1 MKKKT
6 LILIILSFPITLTV
20 YVFLFADNIKFE
32 EEIVINAN
40 IDSIALILN
49 NPSKIDNYMPGVEKY
64 SLKKGDLGRKG
75 AVAEI
80 KINSE
85 GNDILLKETIIHN
98 NLPNEIKI
106 SYKADGVY
114 NIVTHRLEELSNNK
128 IRLIN
133 IQEFEFNGYMKFVS
147 FFMESAL
154 RNQSRVYLDN
164 FKNYV
169 ETGRPLENEK

>member
-20 YVFLFADNIKFE
+20 YVFLFTDNIKFE

-40 IDSIALILN
+40 IDTIALILN
-49 NPSKIDNYMPGVEKY
+49 NPSKIDNYMPGVETY
-64 SLKKGDLGRKG
+64 SLKKGNLGKKG

-85 GNDILLKETIIHN
+85 GNDIVLKETIIYN

-106 SYKADGVY
+106 SYKADEVY
-114 NIVTHRLEELSNNK
+114 NIVTHRLEVLSNNK
-128 IRLIN
+128 IRLTN

-154 RNQSRVYLDN
+154 KNQTRVYLDN
-164 FKNYV
+164 FKKYI
-169 ETGRPLENEK
+169 ETGKPLENEK

>member
-6 LILIILSFPITLTV
+6 LFIIILSFPITLTL
-20 YVFLFADNIKFE
+20 YVFLFADDIKFE

-40 IDSIALILN
+40 IDTIAIILN

-85 GNDILLKETIIHN
+85 GNDILLKETIIYN

-106 SYKADGVY
+106 SYEADGVY
-114 NIVTHRLEELSNNK
+114 NVVNYSLEVLTNNK
-128 IRLIN
+128 VRLN
-133 IQEFEFNGYMKFVS
+133 YIQEFKFNGYMKFVG
-147 FFMESAL
+147 FFMKSAL
-154 RNQSRVYLDN
+154 KSQSRVFLNN
-164 FKNYV
+164 FKNYI
-169 ETGRPLENEK
+169 ETGNTLE

>member
-1 MKKKT
+1 M
-6 LILIILSFPITLTV
+6 
-20 YVFLFADNIKFE
+20 
-32 EEIVINAN
+32 
-40 IDSIALILN
+40 
-49 NPSKIDNYMPGVEKY
+49 
-64 SLKKGDLGRKG
+64 
-75 AVAEI
+75 
-80 KINSE
+80 
-85 GNDILLKETIIHN
+85 
-98 NLPNEIKI
+98 PNEIKI

-114 NIVTHRLEELSNNK
+114 NIVTHRLEVLSNNK

-169 ETGRPLENEK
+169 ETGIPLDNDK

>member
-6 LILIILSFPITLTV
+6 LIIIILSFPITLTV

-40 IDSIALILN
+40 IDSIALILS
-49 NPSKIDNYMPGVEKY
+49 NPSKIDITCLELKNA
-64 SLKKGDLGRKG
+64 LKKGDLGKG

-114 NIVTHRLEELSNNK
+114 NIVTHRLEVLSNNK

-133 IQEFEFNGYMKFVS
+133 IQS
-147 FFMESAL
+147 L
-154 RNQSRVYLDN
+154 I
-164 FKNYV
+164 
-169 ETGRPLENEK
+169 

>member
-6 LILIILSFPITLTV
+6 LIIIILSFPITLTI
-20 YVFLFADNIKFE
+20 YVFLFAGNIKFE
-32 EEIVINAN
+32 EEIVVKGN
-40 IDSIALILN
+40 IDTIAMILN
-49 NPSKIDNYMPGVEKY
+49 NPSKINNYMPGIKEY
-64 SLKKGDLGRKG
+64 NLKRGDLGKKG
-75 AVAEI
+75 AIAEI

-85 GNDILLKETIIHN
+85 GNDIVLKETIIRN

-106 SYKADGVY
+106 SYEADGVY
-114 NIVTHRLEELSNNK
+114 NIVTHRLEVLSNNK

-164 FKNYV
+164 FKNYI
-169 ETGRPLENEK
+169 ETGKKLDNEK

>member
-6 LILIILSFPITLTV
+6 LILIILSFPITLTL

-32 EEIVINAN
+32 EEIVINSN
-40 IDSIALILN
+40 IDSISMILN

-80 KINSE
+80 RINSE
-85 GNDILLKETIIHN
+85 GNDIILKETIIYN

-106 SYKADGVY
+106 SYEADGVY
-114 NIVTHRLEELSNNK
+114 NVVKYKLQVLTNNK
-128 IRLIN
+128 VRLN
-133 IQEFEFNGYMKFVS
+133 YIQEFKFNGYMKFVG

-164 FKNYV
+164 FKNFI
-169 ETGRPLENEK
+169 ETGITLENEK

>member
-6 LILIILSFPITLTV
+6 LILIILSFPITLTL
-20 YVFLFADNIKFE
+20 YVFLFVDDIVFE
-32 EEIVINAN
+32 EEIVINGN
-40 IDSIALILN
+40 IDSITMVLN

-64 SLKKGDLGRKG
+64 SLIKGDLGKKG

-85 GNDILLKETIIHN
+85 GNDIVLEETIIHN
-98 NLPNEIKI
+98 KLPNEIKI

-114 NIVTHRLEELSNNK
+114 NIVTHRLEVLSNNK
-128 IRLIN
+128 IRIVN
-133 IQEFEFNGYMKFVS
+133 IQEFEFNGYMKFLS
-147 FFMESAL
+147 FFMENAL

-164 FKNYV
+164 FKNYI
-169 ETGRPLENEK
+169 ETRVPLENK